1 MSLKGGLCWLP
12 MVLGLSEKGREGI
25 GRSRSSL
32 DDERSFESRRN
43 QEDMIK
49 KEDGKNGAQEL
60 SI

>member
-12 MVLGLSEKGREGI
+12 TVLGLSEKGREGI

-32 DDERSFESRRN
+32 DERSFESRRN